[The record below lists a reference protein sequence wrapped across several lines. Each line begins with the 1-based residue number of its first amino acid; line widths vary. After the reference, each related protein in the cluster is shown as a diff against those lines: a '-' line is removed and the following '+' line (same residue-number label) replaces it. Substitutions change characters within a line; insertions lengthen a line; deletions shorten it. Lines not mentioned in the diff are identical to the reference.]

1 MLNKQIDD
9 LHQAALKGNYS
20 DTWKIVHDLSGNASK
35 KNVKVKRRDEKPPSS
50 TKDLLSEWKE
60 YFSTLLNNDNG
71 QTPSDP
77 PPVASQDLQILA
89 DPPTLEE
96 TQEAI
101 FQMKTNKAACLE
113 CNYSRGTSK

>member
-1 MLNKQIDD
+1 M
-9 LHQAALKGNYS
+9 
-20 DTWKIVHDLSGNASK
+20 HDLSRKDSK
-35 KNVKVKRRDEKPPSS
+35 RNVKVKRRDGKPPSS

-71 QTPSDP
+71 QTSSDP
-77 PPVASQDLQILA
+77 PPAAFQDLPILA

-101 FQMKTNKAACLE
+101 SQLKTNKAAGLDSAITAE
-113 CNYSRGTSK
+113 ALQNGG